1 MARLFSAGKFWFLII
16 IHSKLLSLETL
27 QNSAL
32 KKSSQLSLLPGV
44 SSQRLAPLQVLSC
57 FSWILLC
64 GKVSAEFFSLKGAKQ
79 VIKLVLKE
87 PLAPTFCGTHS
98 QVSLSLWN
106 KIHKHSSL
114 SLWKAYS
121 TSDCFL

>member
-1 MARLFSAGKFWFLII
+1 
-16 IHSKLLSLETL
+16 
-27 QNSAL
+27 
-32 KKSSQLSLLPGV
+32 
-44 SSQRLAPLQVLSC
+44 
-57 FSWILLC
+57 
-64 GKVSAEFFSLKGAKQ
+64 VSAEFFSLKGAKQ

-121 TSDCFL
+121 TSDCFLWTCCWRLCQSCCFVCLVF